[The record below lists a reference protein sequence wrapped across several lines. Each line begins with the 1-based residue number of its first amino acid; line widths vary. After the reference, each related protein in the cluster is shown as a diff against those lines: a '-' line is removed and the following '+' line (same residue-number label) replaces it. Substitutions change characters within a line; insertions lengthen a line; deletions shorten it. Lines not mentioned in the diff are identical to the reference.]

1 MNLEL
6 QASHLRCSVYQI
18 LRSRP
23 KTGLKFWTE
32 PTNPVQF
39 TKSWDQDLK
48 QLAVETKR
56 GDFTVQFTKSW
67 DQDLKQL
74 AVETNRG
81 DFTVQFTKSWDQ
93 DLKLTAQTLHTA
105 LNVVQ
110 FTKSWDQ
117 DLKLD
122 IELRANII
130 SGSSVYQILR
140 SRPKTSVLH
149 RFRTIHSVQFTKS
162 WDQDL
167 KR

>member
-67 DQDLKQL
+67 DQDLK
-74 AVETNRG
+74 
-81 DFTVQFTKSWDQ
+81 
-93 DLKLTAQTLHTA
+93 LTAQTLHTA

-140 SRPKTSVLH
+140 SRPKTLRLVPWSAQQ
-149 RFRTIHSVQFTKS
+149 SVQFTKS

-167 KR
+167 KLPSCIGLGQYIAFSLPNLEIKT

>member
-48 QLAVETKR
+48 QLAVETK
-56 GDFTVQFTKSW
+56 
-67 DQDLKQL
+67 
-74 AVETNRG
+74 RG